1 MNNIYVEGI
10 QGAGKST
17 LVNRL
22 AQAHPNLH
30 VCREGDYS
38 PVELAWCTWMTEE
51 EYQAVLT
58 RYAPIR
64 EEIEKNTYKEQEHYI
79 ITYTRVLTDI
89 PGFHK
94 DLEQYEIYNGRRSL
108 QEFKEIIF
116 SRQELFQESFHFG
129 QELDEGYGYLFEC
142 SFFQNVM
149 ETLILYYM
157 LSDEEIVEF
166 YREFYGHVDKEH
178 FRLLYLFSEDLEE
191 NIRAVRKER
200 CDGFGNEWWY
210 ELLLRYLIHS
220 PYGQEHH
227 YSGFE
232 DMIAHFRHRQDLEM
246 RIIREV
252 VGEKAKILTSKGYSL
267 EEWDMKDWEQIC
279 F

>member
-1 MNNIYVEGI
+1 MNNLYVEGI

-22 AQAHPNLH
+22 AQAHSKLH

-38 PVELAWCTWMTEE
+38 PVELAWCAWMTGE
-51 EYQAVLT
+51 EYEAVLE

-64 EEIEKNTYKEQEHYI
+64 EEIEKNTYQEQEHYI
-79 ITYTRVLTDI
+79 ITYTRILTDI

-94 DLEQYEIYNGRRSL
+94 DLEQYEIYNGRRSF

-116 SRQELFQESFHFG
+116 SRQELFKESFRFG
-129 QELDEGYGYLFEC
+129 RKSNDGNGYLFEC
-142 SFFQNVM
+142 SFFQNVI

-166 YREFYGHVDKEH
+166 YREFYSHVDKEH
-178 FRLLYLFSEDLEE
+178 FRLLYLYSEDLEE
-191 NIRAVRKER
+191 NIRVVRKER
-200 CDGFGNEWWY
+200 SDGFGNEWWY
-210 ELLLRYLIHS
+210 ELMLAYLKDS
-220 PYGQEHH
+220 PYGRAHH

-232 DMIAHFRHRQDLEM
+232 DMIDHFSHRQDVEL

-252 VGEKAKILTSKGYSL
+252 VGDKAKVIPAKGYSL
-267 EEWDMKDWEQIC
+267 EGEPDWEQIC

>member
-38 PVELAWCTWMTEE
+38 PVELAWCTWMTED
-51 EYQAVLT
+51 EYQAVLL
-58 RYAPIR
+58 RYASIR
-64 EEIEKNTYKEQEHYI
+64 EEIEKNTYQEQEHYI
-79 ITYTRVLTDI
+79 ITYTRILTDI

-94 DLEQYEIYNGRRSL
+94 DLEQYEIYNGRRNL

-116 SRQELFQESFHFG
+116 SRHQAFDG
-129 QELDEGYGYLFEC
+129 NGYLFEC
-142 SFFQNVM
+142 SFFQNVI
-149 ETLILYYM
+149 ETLILYYV
-157 LSDEEIVEF
+157 LNDEEIVEF
-166 YREFYGHVDKEH
+166 YRELYSRVDKEH
-178 FRLLYLFSEDLEE
+178 FRLLYLYSEDLEG

-200 CDGFGNEWWY
+200 CDGLGNEWWY
-210 ELLLRYLIHS
+210 ELMLRYLIHS
-220 PYGQEHH
+220 PYGQQHH
-227 YSGFE
+227 YSSFE
-232 DMIAHFRHRQDLEM
+232 DMISHFRHRQDLEM
-246 RIIREV
+246 RIIRDV
-252 VGEKAKILTSKGYSL
+252 VGDNAEIIPAKGYSL